1 MTTTTRFHDVSH
13 HQGDYRPSGP
23 LIAKA
28 SQGDSF
34 IDPRYAQNKA
44 RTLAGGW
51 PFAGYHWIEAGHR
64 SPIAAQVA
72 HALAVIGRDTPMM
85 ADIEVLHVPGQPD
98 SWPTFDEALQWC
110 KGILTGG
117 GRLRLDYIP
126 EWFWAS
132 KWDRRDLTPFADLG
146 LHLISSAYPAAG
158 YTANGPG
165 WTRYGGRTPEIWQYT
180 STPID
185 INAFRGTLDELR
197 ALFEGTDMALT
208 DIDAE
213 LVARAVLNQKIGSS
227 PTLTVGLALEHAAG
241 IATTSPAAIAAAV
254 VAALPPAVTVDGGT
268 GATPAEVEQAVHD
281 GLATLRLT
289 GTLTTD
295 ATP

>member
-1 MTTTTRFHDVSH
+1 MATTTRFHDVSH
-13 HQGDYRPSGP
+13 HQGDFYPSGP

-34 IDPRYAQNKA
+34 VDPRYAQNKA

-51 PFAGYHWIEAGHR
+51 PFAGYHWIEAGHL
-64 SPIAAQVA
+64 SSIAAQVA

-126 EWFWAS
+126 KWFWAS

-165 WTRYGGRTPEIWQYT
+165 WTRYGGRTPEIWQYS

-185 INAFRGTLDELR
+185 INAFRGTPDELA
-197 ALFEGTDMALT
+197 ALFEGTTDMPLT
-208 DIDAE
+208 DADKTDLITQLLDTP
-213 LVARAVLNQKIGSS
+213 LGKG
-227 PTLTVGLALEHAAG
+227 TTTVGQALQGE
-241 IATTSPAAIAAAV
+241 ATAAAV
-254 VAALPPAVTVDGGT
+254 KALSDKLDTALAALKPPTVGITIGAGDLAV
-268 GATPAEVEQAVHD
+268 
-281 GLATLRLT
+281 T
-289 GTLTTD
+289 GTLHVTD